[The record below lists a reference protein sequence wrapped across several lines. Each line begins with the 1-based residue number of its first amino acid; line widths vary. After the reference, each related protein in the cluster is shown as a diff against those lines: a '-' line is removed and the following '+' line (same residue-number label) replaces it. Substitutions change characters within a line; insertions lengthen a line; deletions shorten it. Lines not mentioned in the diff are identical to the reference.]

1 MFLMCGIHEVRIR
14 NVCLDS
20 VTKESLIKYSSN
32 VRPGRIIRENV
43 CLNVVHKELFAT
55 SARSEISAQ
64 LSVMENKYEVESVGF
79 QNAKKNL
86 HEKF

>member
-1 MFLMCGIHEVRIR
+1 MFGLY
-14 NVCLDS
+14 N
-20 VTKESLIKYSSN
+20 KENKIKYSYN
-32 VRPGRIIRENV
+32 VRTGRIIRENV

-79 QNAKKNL
+79 QSANKSFR
-86 HEKF
+86 EKF